1 MFTPKNG
8 KSSQQVTIDTMSKPA
23 RHLLISSITWRNQ
36 VQSQRDSR
44 IASRFNHKPKL
55 KMITLKPVYT
65 HHSTY
70 LGVTIYKRKSGTG
83 THGGMWKTAQTMFG
97 TLDRAK
103 KYLDHLKSIDCLPNQ
118 GNNQNK

>member
-1 MFTPKNG
+1 
-8 KSSQQVTIDTMSKPA
+8 
-23 RHLLISSITWRNQ
+23 
-36 VQSQRDSR
+36 
-44 IASRFNHKPKL
+44 
-55 KMITLKPVYT
+55 MITLKPVYT